1 VRLRPLSPAL
11 VSALVVSVAA
21 LAAACGPP
29 SEASAPSAAGSASA
43 AAAAPVPAGPP
54 IECAPPIGKIPSE
67 NCTEIAEDFSALNLS
82 DSLRLAGSSRESEPK
97 IEAIRAAAA
106 LANSLK
112 EQRVALCESYN
123 KCKVS
128 AADHASRDQ
137 SLASGMRSL
146 IDLWNK
152 RNFSRIDQVVRFRD
166 GVKGI
171 EARVGGGASDS
182 APSKPKSLRGD
193 DALAVVEGAGL
204 SFKHEGGAVSA
215 TATGAG
221 NRVALRGKSEALGLA
236 GGHHYRF
243 KLTGSFSPASP
254 ALIAPG
260 DEMTVRLKY
269 RAQQG
274 GELFVAL
281 RSLEDPESTES
292 TTTWK
297 VAAGEQGAKE
307 TKLTADAGSS
317 GFYLGAGLVGSGNVD
332 LDDLELLRGGKV
344 VAAARAEAD
353 GEAGVK
359 QDCMVI
365 GEKPLGGSK
374 SFRCKAGS
382 GDLLSLGIPASYL
395 FLSLRGPLGDKAT
408 LKTLSLEG
416 GRSVDA
422 TVSEDTEL
430 VLGLVGA
437 GTVSIRGVEL
447 TELSR

>member
-1 VRLRPLSPAL
+1 
-11 VSALVVSVAA
+11 
-21 LAAACGPP
+21 
-29 SEASAPSAAGSASA
+29 
-43 AAAAPVPAGPP
+43 
-54 IECAPPIGKIPSE
+54 
-67 NCTEIAEDFSALNLS
+67 
-82 DSLRLAGSSRESEPK
+82 
-97 IEAIRAAAA
+97 
-106 LANSLK
+106 
-112 EQRVALCESYN
+112 
-123 KCKVS
+123 
-128 AADHASRDQ
+128 
-137 SLASGMRSL
+137 
-146 IDLWNK
+146 
-152 RNFSRIDQVVRFRD
+152 
-166 GVKGI
+166 
-171 EARVGGGASDS
+171 
-182 APSKPKSLRGD
+182 
-193 DALAVVEGAGL
+193 
-204 SFKHEGGAVSA
+204 
-215 TATGAG
+215 
-221 NRVALRGKSEALGLA
+221 
-236 GGHHYRF
+236 
-243 KLTGSFSPASP
+243 
-254 ALIAPG
+254 LIAPG